1 MAIGD
6 EMTPIISVKKLTK
19 KYNEEVVLRDVNFE
33 VMKGEILVVL
43 GDSGAGKTTLMS
55 ILAGLDKAF
64 EGVVS
69 YSDDLFENSKVPLP
83 IVFQDFDQLL
93 PWYSVEKNILLPYD
107 RKEFTDR
114 DREILSFVGLDTHL
128 HKQPHEL
135 SGGMKQRTAIARSLL
150 SDGKVIFMDEPFGSL
165 DTARR
170 QQLQQ
175 LIIEINKKYVKTIVF
190 ITHDLEEAQL
200 LAHRTLVVGTD
211 GTVKEV

>member
-1 MAIGD
+1 
-6 EMTPIISVKKLTK
+6 MTPIISVKKLTK
-19 KYNEEVVLRDVNFE
+19 KYNEEMVLNDVSFE

>member
-1 MAIGD
+1 
-6 EMTPIISVKKLTK
+6 MTPIISVNKLTK
-19 KYNEEVVLRDVNFE
+19 KYNDEVVLKDVSFE

-55 ILAGLDKAF
+55 ILAGLDKDF
-64 EGVVS
+64 EGAVS
-69 YSDDLFENSKVPLP
+69 YSDELFRNTKVPLP

-107 RKEFTDR
+107 RKEFTER
-114 DREILSFVGLDTHL
+114 DCEILSFVGLDTHL
-128 HKQPHEL
+128 HKQPHAL
-135 SGGMKQRTAIARSLL
+135 SGGMKQRTAIARSLI

-165 DTARR
+165 DTSRR

-175 LIIEINKKYVKTIVF
+175 LIIKINKKYDKTIVF

-200 LAHRTLVVGTD
+200 LAHRTLVVGVD
-211 GTVKEV
+211 GKVKEV

>member
-1 MAIGD
+1 
-6 EMTPIISVKKLTK
+6 MTPIISVKKLTK